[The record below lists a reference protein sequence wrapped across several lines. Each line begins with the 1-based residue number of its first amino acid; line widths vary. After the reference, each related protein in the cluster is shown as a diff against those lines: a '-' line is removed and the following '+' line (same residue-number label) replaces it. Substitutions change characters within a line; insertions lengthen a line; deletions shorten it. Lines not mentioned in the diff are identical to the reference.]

1 MQLLKHNIT
10 KHLHNPNKIGN
21 SQSTMTSLMRLLIY
35 KRYYQLIIQSFACLM
50 LILSTPSTGHSI
62 PTVKIE
68 YIGSNLKTGGKPSK
82 DTIPKFDI
90 FNKFDWNVKA
100 VYSNHIVSTWQTTEP
115 DTITFHRPD
124 TIYYNT
130 TFNVAPTQLND
141 VIAMHYISKGSFQIY
156 LNGVNLVKTGVFN
169 NTKHNKNISL
179 SDNDYAYFTFRDTI
193 ENLSITYIPEPS
205 DKSFDLSISFSQT
218 SWAYKKQHEAIK
230 EINKDFSK
238 GFYYLAFGIIFL
250 ILFLFFTEKKENLYF
265 ALFCIFASLAY
276 LWDNLNFHFLKQ
288 GQDMIWMVLAF
299 EFLSIFFA
307 KMLRN
312 QEKSKIPLVVIII
325 VFLISFL
332 PAIRYYPVTI
342 GDRQIPVIPL
352 VMEGILVCYA
362 VISTIYFFIR
372 GFGQKRWEARAIVYV
387 FLISFLIT
395 FILPVIILIVMAIN
409 DPKSLT
415 SFGDNMDYL
424 TDIGMC
430 ILPMSAAIVL
440 GRKNGLNQKQLI
452 QQINSIENLSKENLA
467 REQEKKLLLE
477 TQNTE
482 LERMVKERTSEV
494 LQQKEIIEV
503 KNKSITDNLTYA
515 QRIQSAIL
523 PDIKLIYKTL
533 EQSFILYLPKDIV
546 SGDFYSF
553 AEKNNRVL
561 IIAGDCTGHGVSGAF
576 MSMIGGSL
584 LNQIINE
591 RKIESPDQILNHLN
605 ASVIETFRQTEND
618 SNDGM
623 DVSIC
628 SFDLNAME
636 LQYAGANRPLWL
648 IRNKELS
655 IVRPDKF
662 PIGGLQ
668 SAQDRQFTNHVLNLE
683 KNDTIYIFTDGY
695 ADQFGGEHG
704 KKMMTSKFKEMLI
717 SIQDLDMRSQET
729 HLKNHFD
736 NWKGQ
741 SEQVDDVLVIGI
753 RV

>member
-1 MQLLKHNIT
+1 
-10 KHLHNPNKIGN
+10 
-21 SQSTMTSLMRLLIY
+21 MRSFFPIDF
-35 KRYYQLIIQSFACLM
+35 KQIIKPLFICLM
-50 LILSTPSTGHSI
+50 LLLFSASSGFCI
-62 PTVKIE
+62 PNVKIE
-68 YIGSNLKTGGKPSK
+68 YIGSNPTSGGKPSK
-82 DTIPKFDI
+82 DTIPNFNI

-100 VYSNHIVSTWQTTEP
+100 VYADHKFLTWQTTEP
-115 DTITFHRPD
+115 DTITFQRPD
-124 TIYYNT
+124 TIYFNT
-130 TFNVAPTQLND
+130 SFLVAQSQLNK
-141 VIAMHYISKGSFQIY
+141 VIALHYVNEGSLLIK
-156 LNGVNLVKTGVFN
+156 LNDITIANTGVFN
-169 NTKHNKNISL
+169 ISKRKKINFS
-179 SDNDYAYFTFRDTI
+179 SDNDYIYFNFTDTL
-193 ENLSITYIPEPS
+193 EHLELTYVPEPG
-205 DKSFDLSISFSQT
+205 DKSFDLSIAFGQSN
-218 SWAYKKQHEAIK
+218 WAHKKQQDSIK

-238 GFYYLAFGIIFL
+238 GFYYLAFGIIFF

-265 ALFCIFASLAY
+265 SLFCIFASLAY

-312 QEKSKIPLVVIII
+312 QEKSKIPLVVII
-325 VFLISFL
+325 VVWSISFI
-332 PAIRYYPVTI
+332 PAIRYYPVTL

-352 VMEGILVCYA
+352 VMEGILVSYA

-387 FLISFLIT
+387 FLMSFLIT
-395 FILPVIILIVMAIN
+395 FILPVIILIGMAIN
-409 DPKSLT
+409 DPRSLT

-430 ILPMSAAIVL
+430 ILPLSAAIVL

-452 QQINSIENLSKENLA
+452 QQISSIETLSKENLA
-467 REQEKKLLLE
+467 KEQEKKQLLE
-477 TQNTE
+477 SQNTE
-482 LERMVKERTSEV
+482 LERMVKERTAEV
-494 LQQKEIIEV
+494 LQQKEIIEI

-553 AEKNNRVL
+553 AEKNHRVL

-591 RKIESPDQILNHLN
+591 RKIESPDEILNHLN

-648 IRNKELS
+648 IRNKEI
-655 IVRPDKF
+655 IVVKPDKF

-668 SAQDRQFTNHVLNLE
+668 SAQDRQFTNHTLTLL

-695 ADQFGGEHG
+695 ADQFGGENG

-729 HLKNHFD
+729 HLKKHFD
-736 NWKGQ
+736 NWKG
-741 SEQVDDVLVIGI
+741 SAEQVDDVLVIGI